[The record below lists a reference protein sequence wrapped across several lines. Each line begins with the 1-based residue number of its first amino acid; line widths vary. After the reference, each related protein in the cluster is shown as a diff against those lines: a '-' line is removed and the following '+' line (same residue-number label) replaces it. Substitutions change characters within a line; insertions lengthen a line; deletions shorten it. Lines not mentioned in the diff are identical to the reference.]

1 MRSGEL
7 SITLKSSAFLPIKKN
22 RYAPVTSQCPSR
34 EFYSMKS
41 NRKNRMEHSIEFA
54 ARNNL
59 AAGESR
65 KPTSATRVAE
75 VMSTNLVTLSAH
87 HTFGEAVQLMTNSPF
102 RHFLVVHADGRL
114 AGVFSDRDVLRALG
128 RTPNWQAK
136 NVSGVMTHKVF
147 TVTPETPLSV
157 AASEMLSR
165 RINCLPVI
173 GDDGKVCGIIT
184 STDLLRSYQKIQSS
198 LENNSRGANTGS
210 V

>member
-1 MRSGEL
+1 MKHDMEVGAVTNL
-7 SITLKSSAFLPIKKN
+7 SAGDHGMASSA
-22 RYAPVTSQCPSR
+22 TC
-34 EFYSMKS
+34 
-41 NRKNRMEHSIEFA
+41 
-54 ARNNL
+54 
-59 AAGESR
+59 
-65 KPTSATRVAE
+65 VADI
-75 VMSTNLVTLSAH
+75 MSTNLVTLSAH
-87 HTFGEAVQLMTNSPF
+87 HTFGQAVQLMTNSPF
-102 RHFLVVHADGRL
+102 RHFLVIHADGRL

-173 GDDGKVCGIIT
+173 GRDGKVCGIIT
-184 STDLLRSYQKIQSS
+184 STDLLRSYQKIQAS
-198 LENNSRGANTGS
+198 LENNSCSTTGAS

>member
-1 MRSGEL
+1 
-7 SITLKSSAFLPIKKN
+7 
-22 RYAPVTSQCPSR
+22 
-34 EFYSMKS
+34 
-41 NRKNRMEHSIEFA
+41 MEHSVDIA
-54 ARNNL
+54 AANNL
-59 AAGESR
+59 SAGDPGR
-65 KPTSATRVAE
+65 PFSATRVADI
-75 VMSTNLVTLSAH
+75 MSTNLVTLSAH

-102 RHFLVVHADGRL
+102 RHFLVVRADGRL

-173 GDDGKVCGIIT
+173 GNDGKVCGIIT
-184 STDLLRSYQKIQSS
+184 STDLLRSYQKIQAS
-198 LENNSRGANTGS
+198 LENNLGDTR